1 MRKVIIFGV
10 LAMRIFFCLVFFVA
24 GCQFHLPNHDATDWQ
39 ANWIGVPEESQP
51 NSWLCYRNQIE
62 LNNRPRKALDYLTP
76 NEVYY
81 NNKKIQVQKL
91 N

>member
-1 MRKVIIFGV
+1 MLRMESYDRKCS
-10 LAMRIFFCLVFFVA
+10 ARDQRRRA
-24 GCQFHLPNHDATDWQ
+24 GEVRGLSKDDIAEIT
-39 ANWIGVPEESQP
+39 EK
-51 NSWLCYRNQIE
+51 

>member
-1 MRKVIIFGV
+1 MPAMTSIVFHVDQGDIFE
-10 LAMRIFFCLVFFVA
+10 I
-24 GCQFHLPNHDATDWQ
+24 T
-39 ANWIGVPEESQP
+39 EK
-51 NSWLCYRNQIE
+51 